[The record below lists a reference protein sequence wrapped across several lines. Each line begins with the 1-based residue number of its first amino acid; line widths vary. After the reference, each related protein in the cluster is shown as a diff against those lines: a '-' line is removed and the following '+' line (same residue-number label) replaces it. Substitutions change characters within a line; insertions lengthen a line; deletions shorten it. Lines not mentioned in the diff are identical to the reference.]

1 MTYYEINSIMRAE
14 EIICE
19 KPVES
24 AWITD
29 LTYNRPNK
37 TLTMRLS
44 NGRTYSI
51 PGITRSIFDQWIK
64 TPSKGKY
71 FHDRIKASYNVKRIK

>member
-1 MTYYEINSIMRAE
+1 MRAS
-14 EIICE
+14 EILNE

-24 AWITD
+24 SWITD

-44 NGRTYSI
+44 NGKRFSI
-51 PGITRSIFDQWIK
+51 PGITRGTFEQWAK
-64 TPSKGKY
+64 APSKGRF
-71 FHDRIKASYNVKRIK
+71 FHDRIKNTYEVSRIG

>member
-1 MTYYEINSIMRAE
+1 MKISEILT
-14 EIICE
+14 E

-24 AWITD
+24 SWITD

-37 TLTMRLS
+37 TLTMRIS

-51 PGITRSIFDQWIK
+51 PGIARTTFERWAAS
-64 TPSKGKY
+64 PSKGKY
-71 FHDRIKASYNVKRIK
+71 FKDNIIDTYNVRRIK

>member
-1 MTYYEINSIMRAE
+1 MRAN
-14 EIICE
+14 EILNE

-24 AWITD
+24 SWITD

-44 NGRTYSI
+44 NGKKFSI
-51 PGITRSIFDQWIK
+51 PGITRGTFEQW
-64 TPSKGKY
+64 TNAPSKGGF
-71 FHDRIKASYNVKRIK
+71 FHDRIKNNYEVNRIR